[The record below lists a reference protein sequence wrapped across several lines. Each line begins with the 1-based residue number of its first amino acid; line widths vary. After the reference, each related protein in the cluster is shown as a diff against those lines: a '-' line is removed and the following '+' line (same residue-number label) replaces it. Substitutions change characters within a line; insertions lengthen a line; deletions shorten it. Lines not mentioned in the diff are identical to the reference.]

1 MQLGAPD
8 HRILRELA
16 RDGRL
21 SNVELARRV
30 RMSESAC
37 LRRAR
42 ALEDMGAIAGY
53 RATINPRAYGKVELP
68 TVRDVVTC
76 LSLRTYK
83 TASDVGPGI

>member
-1 MQLGAPD
+1 
-8 HRILRELA
+8 
-16 RDGRL
+16 
-21 SNVELARRV
+21 
-30 RMSESAC
+30 
-37 LRRAR
+37 
-42 ALEDMGAIAGY
+42 MGAIAGY